1 MAWNYAR
8 AQDRV
13 TGLLRETNN
22 IAVQGLKARRQLL
35 SEGRSTQFRASD
47 ALFNI
52 RRNQAVLVNGVHVYA
67 RLCNY
72 DQFRLQD
79 DVETEDSHKRGLAT
93 LHLLYS
99 SMDRLVQGFGA
110 KRVDFHGA
118 RLHCVVVE
126 PEDNEGE
133 RVLRAIALG
142 EQLQMLVIQAERE
155 FGRLDLTPE
164 LAVGIDSG
172 VCVAINSGS
181 GHEEE
186 PLFLGSAANYAA
198 KLADSETPGI
208 YLASR
213 VRVLL
218 GLAPLLGGLMEER
231 RYSVQGQIPTLR
243 SNAISKGFDLPESF
257 ADASGRIGQL
267 LTEWAQDIRAA
278 NSNLLTPSA
287 FSFHAHTPPLL
298 TIDYGVLAP
307 SNSIRMSMVSIF
319 ADLDGYTAYI
329 DAAVGGGNVQEAV
342 RALHVIRGEFHQVL
356 KSDFQGRKVRYIGDC
371 IHGVLAF
378 GTANAVDEAASVAEA
393 VKCAVGMSE
402 SLDIIREHLPSL
414 ANVGLATGIELGATP
429 ISRIGIRGDKSIR
442 VASSTATI
450 RSQRLQEEI
459 DGVGIAIGLDAFAQL
474 PYRAQAY
481 FDGGQRQNSDYGDV
495 SYLFR
500 AAAPST
506 AAAAASSDE
515 FRPHEEFRP
524 HCRTCTSPSNF

>member
-13 TGLLRETNN
+13 AALLRETNN

-35 SEGRSTQFRASD
+35 AEGGGLQLSAGD

-52 RRNQAVLVNGVHVYA
+52 RRNQAVLVDGVHVYA

-79 DVETEDSHKRGLAT
+79 NEETEDSHKRGLTT

-126 PEDNEGE
+126 PENNEGE
-133 RVLRAIALG
+133 RILRSIALA
-142 EQLQMLVIQAERE
+142 EQLQMLAIQAAQE
-155 FGRLDLTPE
+155 FARLDLTPE

-198 KLADSETPGI
+198 KLADADTPGI

-213 VRVLL
+213 VRAQV
-218 GLAPLLGGLMEER
+218 GLAPLIGGLKEER
-231 RYSVQGQIPTLR
+231 RYSIQGQLPNLR
-243 SNAISKGFDLPESF
+243 ANAVNYGLDLPDGF
-257 ADASGRIGQL
+257 ADASGRVSRV
-267 LTEWAQDIRAA
+267 LTEWAQDIRTA
-278 NSNLLTPSA
+278 NSNLLAPGD
-287 FSFHAHTPPLL
+287 FVFHAHTPPLE
-298 TIDYGVLAP
+298 TIDYGALGPA
-307 SNSIRMSMVSIF
+307 NSIRMHMVSVF
-319 ADLDGYTAYI
+319 ADLDGYTKYI
-329 DAAVGGGNVQEAV
+329 DDAVGSGKVQEAV

-356 KSDFQGRKVRYIGDC
+356 KSDFQGRKVRYVGDC

-378 GTANAVDEAASVAEA
+378 GTANAVDEAKSVAEA

-402 SLDIIREHLPSL
+402 SLDIIRGQLPSL
-414 ANVGLATGIELGATP
+414 AKVGLATGVEIGTTP
-429 ISRIGIRGDKSIR
+429 ISRIGIRGDRSVR

-450 RSQRLQEEI
+450 QSQRLQEDIES
-459 DGVGIAIGLDAFAQL
+459 VGIAIGPEAFALL
-474 PYRAQAY
+474 PYRAQVY
-481 FDGGQRQNSDYGDV
+481 FNGGQRPNADYGDV
-495 SYLFR
+495 SLLFR
-500 AAAPST
+500 VAAPAIAAT
-506 AAAAASSDE
+506 AAGADE

-524 HCRTCTSPSNF
+524 HCSTCTSPSA

>member
-13 TGLLRETNN
+13 IALLSETNN
-22 IAVQGLKARRQLL
+22 IVVQGLKTRRQLL
-35 SEGRSTQFRASD
+35 SEGGTAQFSASD

-52 RRNQAVLVNGVHVYA
+52 RRNQAVLVDGVHVYA

-79 DVETEDSHKRGLAT
+79 DEETEDSHKRGLAT

-133 RVLRAIALG
+133 RVLRAIALA
-142 EQLQMLVIQAERE
+142 EQLQMLVIQAARE

-198 KLADSETPGI
+198 KLADSDTPGI

-213 VRVLL
+213 VRSKL
-218 GLAPLLGGLMEER
+218 GLAPLLGGLKEER
-231 RYSVQGQIPTLR
+231 RYSIQGQLPNLR
-243 SNAISKGFDLPESF
+243 ANAVNQGFDLPDGF
-257 ADASGRIGQL
+257 ADAPGRISQL

-287 FSFHAHTPPLL
+287 FAFHAHTPPLQ
-298 TIDYGVLAP
+298 TIDYGALSPASSV
-307 SNSIRMSMVSIF
+307 RMPMVSIF
-319 ADLDGYTAYI
+319 ADLDGYTDYI
-329 DAAVGGGNVQEAV
+329 DRAVGAGNVQEAV

-378 GTANAVDEAASVAEA
+378 GTANTVDEATSVAEA

-402 SLDIIREHLPSL
+402 SLDIIRGQLPSL
-414 ANVGLATGIELGATP
+414 ANVGLATGVELGATP
-429 ISRIGIRGDKSIR
+429 ISRIGIRGDKSVR

-450 RSQRLQEEI
+450 RSQRLQEDI
-459 DGVGIAIGLDAFAQL
+459 VGVGVAIGPDAFAQL

-481 FDGGQRQNSDYGDV
+481 FTGGQRQNSDYGDV
-495 SYLFR
+495 SFLFR
-500 AAAPST
+500 AAAPAI
-506 AAAAASSDE
+506 AAAAVSADE

-524 HCRTCTSPSNF
+524 HCSSCTSPYT